1 MFRLEMAVDRD
12 PNIVR
17 SGLSTTVAK
26 DGLSVDVEIYRLEDE
41 PRWVLEVV
49 DNTGASTVG
58 DDQFETDESALAA
71 FQAVFADEGIQAF
84 TERKVIPFP
93 KRP

>member
-1 MFRLEMAVDRD
+1 MDRD

-17 SGLSTTVAK
+17 SGLSDRVTK
-26 DGLSVDVEIYRLEDE
+26 DGVTVEVEIYRLEDD
-41 PRWVLEVV
+41 PRWALEVI
-49 DNTGASTVG
+49 DPTGASTVWE
-58 DDQFETDESALAA
+58 DDFDSDESALAA
-71 FQAVFADEGIQAF
+71 FQEVLKAEGMEAF

>member
-1 MFRLEMAVDRD
+1 MDRD

-17 SGLSTTVAK
+17 SGLSGKVTK
-26 DGLSVDVEIYRLEDE
+26 YGLAVDVEIYRLESD
-41 PRWVLEVV
+41 PMWTLEVV
-49 DNTGASTVG
+49 DNEGGSTVW
-58 DDQFETDESALAA
+58 DDPFNTDEDALEA
-71 FQAVFADEGIQAF
+71 FRTVLTKEGFGAF

>member
-1 MFRLEMAVDRD
+1 MDRD

-17 SGLSTTVAK
+17 SGLSGKVAS
-26 DGLSVDVEIYRLEDE
+26 DGLVVDVEIYRLESD
-41 PRWVLEVV
+41 PTWTLEVV
-49 DNTGASTVG
+49 DHEGGSTVW
-58 DDQFETDESALAA
+58 DEQFTNDEEALAA
-71 FQAVFADEGIQAF
+71 FKRVLADEGIGAF

>member
-1 MFRLEMAVDRD
+1 MDRD

-17 SGLSTTVAK
+17 SGLSGRVAK
-26 DGLSVDVEIYRLEDE
+26 DGLAVDVEIYRFEGE

-49 DNTGASTVG
+49 DSTGASTVW
-58 DDQFETDESALAA
+58 DDQFDTDESAFAT
-71 FQAVFADEGIQAF
+71 FQAVLADEGIQAF